1 MRPRGAAGPPPPHT
15 AERGLGRGGTALPE
29 PRPSPPPESP
39 APPSFPSAL
48 GATAIAL
55 SATCLLRE
63 LRSGRPRHGGVLRP
77 DHVAAATPESPRG
90 PEATA
95 QPFLRPGHG
104 QPRRPPVCGAAR
116 GTRSGAREGGGRRG
130 AGGRP
135 GTEPGTQRTLA
146 GCAAPPGGRAWSGA
160 RVATGL
166 LLGGGRAMKPSRD
179 GRTRCAAGSCPA
191 LVTLSSESLGL
202 GRSEVWSLRCWVP
215 GWRRPEAQAH
225 CPLLPPPQVTEG
237 GPARETLQLLEVPP
251 RKRLTA
257 GPEQDPCGSRP
268 APEGAGAGAE
278 QGHSA
283 GGGGW
288 CRHCHT
294 KLAELKRQAWKL
306 VGGPGTPLRVSDPSS
321 GRPVGRVLC
330 WNLGVFRA
338 RREARFH
345 RGFGA
350 SPFPSLGLGFPSV
363 NTLCVSWG
371 ISS

>member
-1 MRPRGAAGPPPPHT
+1 MSQERSRKAHTRACTGYLTAAPSAPPSGWDSPNRLGASEWVRPRGAAGPPPPHT

-48 GATAIAL
+48 AATAIAL

-63 LRSGRPRHGGVLRP
+63 LRSGRPRHGGVLRS

-146 GCAAPPGGRAWSGA
+146 GCAAAPGGRAWSGA

-166 LLGGGRAMKPSRD
+166 LLGGV
-179 GRTRCAAGSCPA
+179 AGNEA
-191 LVTLSSESLGL
+191 LPGWKNT
-202 GRSEVWSLRCWVP
+202 LRCRFVP
-215 GWRRPEAQAH
+215 S
-225 CPLLPPPQVTEG
+225 
-237 GPARETLQLLEVPP
+237 ARNFVE
-251 RKRLTA
+251 
-257 GPEQDPCGSRP
+257 
-268 APEGAGAGAE
+268 
-278 QGHSA
+278 
-283 GGGGW
+283 
-288 CRHCHT
+288 
-294 KLAELKRQAWKL
+294 
-306 VGGPGTPLRVSDPSS
+306 
-321 GRPVGRVLC
+321 
-330 WNLGVFRA
+330 
-338 RREARFH
+338 
-345 RGFGA
+345 
-350 SPFPSLGLGFPSV
+350 
-363 NTLCVSWG
+363 
-371 ISS
+371 